1 MVMGQGL
8 RRGEGGAGVPSSWA
22 ERHRALPHPVP
33 QSLIWCVFFP
43 RFLTG
48 RRSVATADLD
58 HDETMGL
65 GAEHMGPIFS
75 MESL

>member
-1 MVMGQGL
+1 MGQGL
-8 RRGEGGAGVPSSWA
+8 RRGEGGTGVPSSWA